1 MNAIKCIF
9 FSEFHPTAGP
19 KITYQVPE
27 DFMSKEVFDSV
38 HIYIITKPELQ
49 NRLITV
55 NAWNLK
61 IVGCPVCIDDPKYK
75 RNALM
80 FNLCFVFDK
89 DSRTCNFGSVVK
101 KLAAYFT
108 QLELESGFLFYE
120 EKRQQIPKIIT
131 SILTDLNK
139 YGNCAIPIRESCT
152 IYLKVAPCISDP
164 PLVQDYDVPILV
176 RDRESVMGFPLD
188 LTTQQIL
195 HYVDGYSHVARIAA
209 EADVEINLVKAC
221 LQNLIHYTVIKLISI
236 FQYSNVYTVTPE
248 INSLFENS
256 ALQMECV
263 QFVARKG
270 HSLPAFRDVF
280 MLYCSFSPG
289 TTVKDI
295 CNRIGPH
302 ALKVDERKLVQFGLM
317 NGLIRHLHKYP
328 VKLPNEPG
336 QSSRLQPFYQYFNGV
351 HNSDEIC
358 CRHGISQLEL
368 DERMESDPSVV
379 VCWK

>member
-89 DSRTCNFGSVVK
+89 DTRTCNYGSVVK

-108 QLELESGFLFYE
+108 QLELESGFLFDE

-131 SILTDLNK
+131 QILTDLNK

-152 IYLKVAPCISDP
+152 IYLKVAPAISDP
-164 PLVQDYDVPILV
+164 PQVQDYDVPILF
-176 RDRESVMGFPLD
+176 RDKESVVALPLD

-195 HYVDGYSHVARIAA
+195 HYVDGYSHVAKIAA

-248 INSLFENS
+248 INTLFENT

-270 HSLPAFRDVF
+270 HTLPAFRDVF
-280 MLYCSFSPG
+280 MLYSSFSPG

-336 QSSRLQPFYQYFNGV
+336 QSSRLHHFYQYFKGV
-351 HNSDEIC
+351 HHSDEIC
-358 CRHGISQLEL
+358 CRHGISQQEL
-368 DERMESDPSVV
+368 DERIESDSSVV